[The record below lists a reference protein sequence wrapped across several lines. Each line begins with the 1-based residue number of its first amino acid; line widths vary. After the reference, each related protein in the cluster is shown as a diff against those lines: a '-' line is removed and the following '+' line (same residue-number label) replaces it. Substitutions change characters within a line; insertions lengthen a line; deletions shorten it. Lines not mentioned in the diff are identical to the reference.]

1 MQKDSYPL
9 KVGLGRTIITPP
21 ANVQM
26 YGFARSQVSTG
37 VHDDLYA
44 KTLIVESG
52 GKAAVLLVL
61 SLCGLGREYVE
72 RIRGGISEK
81 TGIPEEHILISC
93 THTHAGPRVGDAN
106 IQNVGAADREYPE
119 FLIRRA
125 VESTLQAY
133 DGRFPARIG
142 VGTTK
147 VLELGRHR
155 RKLLYGG
162 LHPDPEVGIIKI
174 EDAEGSLK
182 GVAYIYGCHPSTLDW
197 QNTLFSED
205 WVYYANR
212 GIGKELGENI
222 WVAYFQS
229 AEGDINTGYLSELS
243 AVGVDLPIRNYE
255 YLEIKGNQMSDAVL
269 KALDQKILLIGRDI
283 PLQIKHALE
292 NPESVGT
299 DRLLT
304 ASAAYAVIEDACV
317 VADFGTATTID
328 CVDHYGIFLGG
339 TIQPGLQ
346 LAAQALSQ
354 HTAALPEVSPVVPL
368 DDYGNNTEK
377 AIQHGIYFGAVGALR
392 GIVERYA
399 TLLGRWPQVVLTGG
413 YAKLI
418 AQHADFAD
426 SLVPD
431 LCLDGIFLAYRNFRE
446 SQNAD
451 LQTEFDQFKQQLNRN
466 DQK

>member
-1 MQKDSYPL
+1 MDLIAIDIGNS
-9 KVGLGRTIITPP
+9 
-21 ANVQM
+21 NV
-26 YGFARSQVSTG
+26 A
-37 VHDDLYA
+37 L
-44 KTLIVESG
+44 
-52 GKAAVLLVL
+52 AVLVKDELKQT
-61 SLCGLGREYVE
+61 E
-72 RIRGGISEK
+72 RIDLDKLDSLVETIKSLRQMCGPQPLGARTVPVVVCSVNPDTEK
-81 TGIPEEHILISC
+81 I
-93 THTHAGPRVGDAN
+93 
-106 IQNVGAADREYPE
+106 
-119 FLIRRA
+119 
-125 VESTLQAY
+125 
-133 DGRFPARIG
+133 
-142 VGTTK
+142 
-147 VLELGRHR
+147 
-155 RKLLYGG
+155 
-162 LHPDPEVGIIKI
+162 
-174 EDAEGSLK
+174 
-182 GVAYIYGCHPSTLDW
+182 VA
-197 QNTLFSED
+197 
-205 WVYYANR
+205 
-212 GIGKELGENI
+212 
-222 WVAYFQS
+222 
-229 AEGDINTGYLSELS
+229 
-243 AVGVDLPIRNYE
+243 
-255 YLEIKGNQMSDAVL
+255 DAVL